1 MSWYVNLLFC
11 VLAAGVVVAIG
22 MYLGARRDL
31 IASLHD
37 RAERAEREQALQV
50 STARAGERTRIARE
64 MHDVLAHRMSLVA
77 VHAGALAYRTDLSAA
92 ETRETAAIIQANSQR
107 ALADLREIL
116 GLLRDTERG
125 IDVTHHR
132 PQPTLGDLDSLLDDE
147 RAAGAHVTL
156 RSDLEDLDALPESIG
171 RSAFRIVQEGLT
183 NARKHAPHAIGH
195 RRADGPPRERTGPV
209 GAESGTG
216 RWGARRQGRRRLRPR
231 RARRTGRRQPWPLR
245 ARPDPQRRFR
255 PAGLA
260 AVGTMSGEPIRV
272 VLVDDDPLVRA
283 GLSLMLRGAPQ
294 LEIVGEAGDGVQALE
309 VIARTRP
316 DVVLMDIRMPRLD
329 GLAAT
334 QRLSEQADAP
344 AVIVL
349 TTFDADEYVVRALA
363 NGATGFLLKDTSPP
377 MIVEAIQKVAAG
389 EPMLSPSVT
398 TQLIR
403 RVVAD
408 HVRRLG
414 LRTRVLGG
422 GETGEPERT

>member
-1 MSWYVNLLFC
+1 
-11 VLAAGVVVAIG
+11 
-22 MYLGARRDL
+22 
-31 IASLHD
+31 
-37 RAERAEREQALQV
+37 
-50 STARAGERTRIARE
+50 
-64 MHDVLAHRMSLVA
+64 
-77 VHAGALAYRTDLSAA
+77 
-92 ETRETAAIIQANSQR
+92 
-107 ALADLREIL
+107 
-116 GLLRDTERG
+116 
-125 IDVTHHR
+125 
-132 PQPTLGDLDSLLDDE
+132 
-147 RAAGAHVTL
+147 
-156 RSDLEDLDALPESIG
+156 
-171 RSAFRIVQEGLT
+171 
-183 NARKHAPHAIGH
+183 
-195 RRADGPPRERTGPV
+195 
-209 GAESGTG
+209 
-216 RWGARRQGRRRLRPR
+216 
-231 RARRTGRRQPWPLR
+231 
-245 ARPDPQRRFR
+245 
-255 PAGLA
+255 
-260 AVGTMSGEPIRV
+260 MSGEPIRV

-403 RVVAD
+403 RVVETPSAGSDSARACSAAARLANLTEREHDVAVAVGHGKSNAD
-408 HVRRLG
+408 IASELFMSVATVKAHVAHL
-414 LRTRVLGG
+414 LVKLDAATRVQVAICVQEAGLL
-422 GETGEPERT
+422 